1 MTGDFVVVDVPSML
15 AQKVTIMDDA
25 GQGRPDP
32 DWNREAADSQFIFAE
47 FLAAKGLLSG
57 NLTVERRPDLVIRW
71 SQLTELGQKFVRS
84 SFDKWLVSI
93 DKAGTPEIKKIEK
106 LERRWTKFAATQTSQ

>member
-1 MTGDFVVVDVPSML
+1 VTGDFAVVDVPSML

-25 GQGRPDP
+25 GQERPDP
-32 DWNREAADSQFIFAE
+32 DWNQEAADSQFIFAE

-57 NLTVERRPDLVIRW
+57 NLAVERRPDLVIRW

-93 DKAGTPEIKKIEK
+93 DKTGTPEIKKIEK
-106 LERRWTKFAATQTSQ
+106 LERRWVKFSAAQTSQ